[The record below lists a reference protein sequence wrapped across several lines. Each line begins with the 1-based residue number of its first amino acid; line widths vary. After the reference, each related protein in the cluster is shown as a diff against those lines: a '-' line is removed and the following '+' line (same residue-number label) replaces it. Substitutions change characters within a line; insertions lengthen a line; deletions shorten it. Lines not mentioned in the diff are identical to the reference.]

1 MPAACRWLVRKTRR
15 SPYAAAGSA
24 DGLDRMMLSDLTRR
38 LTKPRCRTLA
48 VAASVWLAAA
58 LPISVLVER
67 SAFAASD
74 VPSSG
79 ATSSS
84 STASPA
90 HPASAAP
97 ASSGAMPSSGA
108 SAVHRASSANG
119 ASAASAV
126 NHAAPTN
133 GASAA
138 SGVHRAAAASGASGA
153 SAVNHA
159 APTNGAS
166 AASAVNHAAPAS
178 GASAASAVHHAAP
191 ASAASAASTVN
202 HAAPAGA
209 ASAAS
214 AASTALPASTA
225 SPASAASGTPASEA
239 EAPAPTPP
247 RRHAPLSADE
257 AKNATARAV
266 DMHKDFTQ
274 EVTRRLNV
282 PASEQRAYGV
292 RLQKALA
299 DANLGDL
306 AGEYIVMVDRAPN
319 VQALFIYFR
328 AMPTNAWLMI
338 GASPVGTGWPGK
350 YDHFLTPL
358 GVFHHS
364 PDNMDFRA
372 EGTTNDNGIRGYGHR
387 DMRIYDFGWV
397 DGERGWGKGGKSPMR
412 FQMHATDP
420 DRLEALLGIRHSKG
434 CVRIPASLNTF
445 LDRHGILD
453 DDYQARV
460 EAGKSLWVLRHDR
473 DITPIAGRYLVVIDS
488 ARKTRP
494 AWSPAPGRNA
504 WSKLPKNGDTAD

>member
-15 SPYAAAGSA
+15 SPCAAAGLA

-38 LTKPRCRTLA
+38 LPKPRCRTLA

-74 VPSSG
+74 VPSSA

-90 HPASAAP
+90 HPASAASAP
-97 ASSGAMPSSGA
+97 SGATPSSAA
-108 SAVHRASSANG
+108 SAVHRASPANG

-126 NHAAPTN
+126 
-133 GASAA
+133 
-138 SGVHRAAAASGASGA
+138 HRAAPAS
-153 SAVNHA
+153 
-159 APTNGAS
+159 GAS

-178 GASAASAVHHAAP
+178 GASAASA
-191 ASAASAASTVN
+191 ASA
-202 HAAPAGA
+202 
-209 ASAAS
+209 
-214 AASTALPASTA
+214 A

-247 RRHAPLSADE
+247 RRHPPLSADE
-257 AKNATARAV
+257 AKNATARAI
-266 DMHKDFTQ
+266 DMRKDFTQ

-292 RLQKALA
+292 RLQNALA
-299 DANLGDL
+299 DADLGDL
-306 AGEYIVMVDRAPN
+306 AGEYVVMVDRAPN

-328 AMPTNAWLMI
+328 ATPTNPWLMI

-372 EGTTNDNGIRGYGHR
+372 EGTTNDNGIRGYGQR

>member
-1 MPAACRWLVRKTRR
+1 MPAACRWLARKTRR
-15 SPYAAAGSA
+15 SPYAAAVSA

-38 LTKPRCRTLA
+38 LPKSRCRTLA

-84 STASPA
+84 STASAA
-90 HPASAAP
+90 HPASGAS
-97 ASSGAMPSSGA
+97 ASSAAMPSSAA

-126 NHAAPTN
+126 HRASPAS

-138 SGVHRAAAASGASGA
+138 SS
-153 SAVNHA
+153 VNHA
-159 APTNGAS
+159 APTNGS
-166 AASAVNHAAPAS
+166 
-178 GASAASAVHHAAP
+178 SAASAVHHAAP
-191 ASAASAASTVN
+191 ASAASAASVVN
-202 HAAPAGA
+202 HAAS

-214 AASTALPASTA
+214 AASSASTASPASAASTA

-247 RRHAPLSADE
+247 RRHPPLSADE
-257 AKNATARAV
+257 AKNATARAI
-266 DMHKDFTQ
+266 DMRKEFTQ

-328 AMPTNAWLMI
+328 ATPTNAWLMI

-358 GVFHHS
+358 GVFHHT

-372 EGTTNDNGIRGYGHR
+372 EGTTNDNGIRGYGQR

>member
-1 MPAACRWLVRKTRR
+1 MRR
-15 SPYAAAGSA
+15 SQRAAARSA
-24 DGLDRMMLSDLTRR
+24 DGFDRMTFSDQTRR
-38 LTKPRCRTLA
+38 LPKPRCRTLA
-48 VAASVWLAAA
+48 VALSVWLAAA

-67 SAFAASD
+67 PAFAAAD
-74 VPSSG
+74 VPSSA

-90 HPASAAP
+90 RPASSAHVLSGAAPSSAASAA
-97 ASSGAMPSSGA
+97 
-108 SAVHRASSANG
+108 HRASSA
-119 ASAASAV
+119 
-126 NHAAPTN
+126 
-133 GASAA
+133 
-138 SGVHRAAAASGASGA
+138 SG
-153 SAVNHA
+153 
-159 APTNGAS
+159 
-166 AASAVNHAAPAS
+166 
-178 GASAASAVHHAAP
+178 
-191 ASAASAASTVN
+191 
-202 HAAPAGA
+202 

-214 AASTALPASTA
+214 AASTAAPASAASPA

-239 EAPAPTPP
+239 EAPVPTPP
-247 RRHAPLSADE
+247 RRHPPLSADE
-257 AKNATARAV
+257 AKNATARAI
-266 DMHKDFTQ
+266 DMRKRFTQ

-282 PASEQRAYGV
+282 PANEQRAYGD

-299 DANLGDL
+299 DADLGDL
-306 AGEYIVMVDRAPN
+306 AGEYVAMVDRAPN

-328 AMPTNAWLMI
+328 ATPANPWLML

-372 EGTTNDNGIRGYGHR
+372 EGTTNDNGIRGYGKR

-420 DRLEALLGIRHSKG
+420 DRLEPLLGIRHSKG

-445 LDRHGILD
+445 FDRHGILD

-494 AWSPAPGRNA
+494 AWSPAPGRSA
-504 WSKLPKNGDTAD
+504 WSKLPKSGDTAD